1 MKRRDYSKWGLRI
14 GCWLSALALVCGLAT
29 SCDKDVTEAETS
41 LPNGK
46 YSLQLTAEQP
56 QPQTHS
62 AGKDSWANGDRIAV
76 KFGSQGYP
84 KTYVMD
90 SLGKALPASS
100 ADAIYWQ
107 NTAESQITA
116 WYPNEWHLTIAIVD
130 QSKGYA
136 EFDFLRATTK
146 ARYNQPVNL
155 SFKHLMAKIEV
166 TLIAGKGI
174 TEEEITAA
182 DVTFFGLQIARFF
195 DGEVV
200 GVGDDTCSITP
211 YYNAMSKRYEALVV
225 PYNMKDKQ
233 LIRVSLGGKDFFYT
247 PTTDSVGNL
256 KEGKQ
261 YNYAITVK
269 ADGIEVQATEGGSW
283 SNGGEENV
291 EVLVSKPYSKAQ
303 IGDFLLRDGS
313 LVDKDSLKSSQKDSV
328 AAVVFWTPANT
339 DITGRVTPARL
350 TDDKVM
356 AADFPN
362 CTHGLAVAVR
372 DIAYESYPEF
382 VFYWQEIPESV
393 VNFQSDNFNLF
404 PMSVYKAVASSI
416 VSTDNVNYIL
426 GYQNTRVI
434 QAYNDYCKANS
445 KTKNI
450 VTPVD
455 LLPDFTASFPAPA
468 NSTGWFL
475 PSMKELCML
484 FYKDVDDIFTQYGNG
499 GIPETKNIVNT
510 SILFA
515 GGKGLIGSYLSST
528 EWGGSEVFGV
538 HRDYGVGCVEKNA
551 PGYNKR
557 AVCAF

>member
-1 MKRRDYSKWGLRI
+1 MKRRDYSKWGQRI
-14 GCWLSALALVCGLAT
+14 GCWLSALALVCSLAT

-46 YSLQLTAEQP
+46 YSLQLIAEQM
-56 QPQTHS
+56 QSQTHS
-62 AGKDSWANGDRIAV
+62 AGKDSWIHGDKIAV
-76 KFGSQGYP
+76 RFGSMTHVN
-84 KTYVMD
+84 TYVMD
-90 SLGKALPASS
+90 SLGKVSPASS

-116 WYPNEWHLTIAIVD
+116 WYPSEDDDFFIDD

-136 EFDFLRATTK
+136 EFDFLRATAK
-146 ARYNQPVNL
+146 GRYNQPVNL

-174 TEEEITAA
+174 TKEEITAA
-182 DVTFFGLQIARFF
+182 NVTIFGARIARFY
-195 DGEVV
+195 DGEVDEYD
-200 GVGDDTCSITP
+200 GSSFQITP
-211 YYNAMSKRYEALVV
+211 YYNATSQRYEAVVV
-225 PYNMKDKQ
+225 PRNMKDKL
-233 LIRVSLGGKDFFYT
+233 LIRVSLGGKYFFYT
-247 PTTDSVGNL
+247 PTAESVGNL
-256 KEGKQ
+256 EAGKL
-261 YNYAITVK
+261 YHYAITVK
-269 ADGIEVQATEGGSW
+269 ADGIEVQATEGGSR

-291 EVLVSKPYSKAQ
+291 TVLVSKPYSKAQ

-313 LVDKDSLKSSQKDSV
+313 LVDKDSLKSFQKDSV
-328 AAVVFWTPANT
+328 AAVVFWTPAYT
-339 DITGRVTPARL
+339 DTTGRVTPARL
-350 TDDKVM
+350 TDDKIM

-382 VFYWQEIPESV
+382 IFYWQEIPERV

-404 PMSVYKAVASSI
+404 PMSDYKSVASSTD
-416 VSTDNVNYIL
+416 STDNVNYIL

-434 QAYNDYCKANS
+434 QAYNAYCKANS

-450 VTPVD
+450 VIPVD
-455 LLPDFTASFPAPA
+455 LLSDFTASFPAPA

-475 PSMKELCML
+475 PSMKELFML
-484 FYKDVDDIFTQYGNG
+484 FYKDVDDIFTPYENG
-499 GIPETKNIVNT
+499 WIPETKNIVNT

-515 GGKGLIGSYLSST
+515 GGKDLRDPYLSSS
-528 EWGGSEVFGV
+528 ERWGGEVFGV
-538 HRDYGVGCVEKNA
+538 YLNYGVGYVRKDGS
-551 PGYNKR
+551 GYRKR